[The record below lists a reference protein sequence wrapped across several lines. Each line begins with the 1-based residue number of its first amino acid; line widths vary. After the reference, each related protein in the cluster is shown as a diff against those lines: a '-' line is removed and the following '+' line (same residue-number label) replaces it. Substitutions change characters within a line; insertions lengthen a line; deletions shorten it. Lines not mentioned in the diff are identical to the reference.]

1 MNDQMRDSSNERR
14 QRKAQRGGEDEEKDF
29 RGISWGRETR
39 MEWAWGAEGRT
50 KALRTLA
57 IGVSLLFPI
66 F

>member
-1 MNDQMRDSSNERR
+1 MN
-14 QRKAQRGGEDEEKDF
+14 GGNARHSVEADEEKDF

-57 IGVSLLFPI
+57 TGVSLLFPI